1 MSTLGIKV
9 IKFDSIALCIS
20 TIRGVNPE
28 SIGNIKSAILSG
40 DYVYT
45 CDELDDEGLSNIVK
59 LYEELKSLENEVELY
74 EDDEPTTIELLYN
87 LQESYAETGH
97 SIDAENEL
105 ESEEPIGIVIT
116 SNKDIPFIH
125 SIVSKYI
132 DISAEALKGII
143 EAEDVILECEPGD
156 FDTLDKLIKCFEEL
170 RIADCSP
177 SLNYLDEGATQK
189 LYEMLIEIANQ

>member
-1 MSTLGIKV
+1 MRTLGIKV

-59 LYEELKSLENEVELY
+59 LYEELKNLGNEVELY
-74 EDDEPTTIELLYN
+74 EDDKPTTIELLYN

-116 SNKDIPFIH
+116 SNKNSRLFPF
-125 SIVSKYI
+125 
-132 DISAEALKGII
+132 
-143 EAEDVILECEPGD
+143 
-156 FDTLDKLIKCFEEL
+156 
-170 RIADCSP
+170 
-177 SLNYLDEGATQK
+177 TQ
-189 LYEMLIEIANQ
+189 LS